1 MTDVFFFVSLVREVF
16 FCLWTMN
23 SKLERIQTFQVFY
36 LVTLAGLSIRYA
48 YYNLFGTKKK
58 KTEFCCVCGLRCNIL
73 TSYGALKYWQLWWE
87 FWLGNIPFTYK
98 LSTVLLYCC
107 VVMFFRLLLPWFP
120 PCHYSSVNFILLDYL
135 DASITLRIYSIHIY
149 IYTSN
154 ITKRTFS
161 FVYYCVDNY
170 V

>member
-1 MTDVFFFVSLVREVF
+1 MTDVFFFCFACSGSFLLFVNDEFKTWKNTDFSSFLSSDSRGTLDSLCILQFV
-16 FCLWTMN
+16 WN
-23 SKLERIQTFQVFY
+23 
-36 LVTLAGLSIRYA
+36 
-48 YYNLFGTKKK
+48 KKK
-58 KTEFCCVCGLRCNIL
+58 QKQNFVLCVGCDVTSWLPMVRSNIDNFDETFDWEIFDLYTNCVICCCVR
-73 TSYGALKYWQLWWE
+73 
-87 FWLGNIPFTYK
+87 
-98 LSTVLLYCC
+98 
-107 VVMFFRLLLPWFP
+107 MFFFLLLLPWFP